1 MNVDLFGNIIVEEKP
16 YEVKVQKK
24 NPFDYTKDIGDKSYP
39 DDFKDYNPWLTN
51 SSFSQRKDTIIY
63 ANEMNKYHQL
73 SHRAQFDFYYHSL
86 PKKKYFAKWA
96 KAVKSEYTDA
106 IMWYFD
112 VSYKVAKQYEKVL
125 KKEQMESITD
135 KYNNRKGGKNA

>member
-1 MNVDLFGNIIVEEKP
+1 MNIDLFGNIIVEEEE
-16 YEVKVQKK
+16 YVAKVTKK
-24 NPFDYTKDIGDKSYP
+24 SPFDYTNDISNKTYP
-39 DDFKDYNPWLTN
+39 DEFKDYNPWLTN
-51 SSFSQRKDTIIY
+51 SSFSQRNDTVIY

-73 SHRAQFDFYYHSL
+73 DNKAQFDFYYHAL

-96 KAVKSEYTDA
+96 KAMKSEYTDA

-125 KKEQMESITD
+125 KNEQLGTIIE
-135 KYNNRKGGKNA
+135 KYNNRKGGR